1 MLVDFV
7 LVDTVVIDRVLFLLP
22 LLGAASATAAAKCQG
37 ATIPDS

>member
-22 LLGAASATAAAKCQG
+22 LLGAASAAAKCQG